1 MAGRVLCPL
10 IEMNVPVVPMM
21 PVKPQVVPGVDRPRP
36 DGPAPPGSASTGNAD
51 WEWGRAT
58 GRLHW

>member
-1 MAGRVLCPL
+1 
-10 IEMNVPVVPMM
+10 MNVPVVPMM
-21 PVKPQVVPGVDRPRP
+21 PVKPQVVPAVDRPRP